1 MSAWLKHISHN
12 CFIALAAP
20 MVLLVASLPVFA
32 QDQQGPPQPQQQPPE
47 QPQQQQPQQQTLT
60 QQQVQ
65 QLVAPIALYPDALL
79 AQVLTASTYPL
90 EVTLAARWAE
100 KNPNLKG
107 AALEEAMQ
115 NERWD
120 PSVKGLTSVP
130 QVLAMMN
137 EKLDWTQ
144 QLGEAFLAQPDDIQ
158 NAVQALR
165 AKADEAGNL
174 KSSKE
179 QKVRRVAATPSPGY
193 VGPPEYIVIE
203 PVEPD
208 YVYVPVYDP
217 VVVYGAGYWPP
228 AYAPFF
234 WYPRWWTV
242 GPVIGFATAAAFVG
256 PALWYRYNWGYRGYG
271 AIQTNTVLYSKFN
284 RVNVTGSGQFQN
296 WNFNAAHRANVPF
309 KNTNLQQQFG
319 SVSAKGVQG
328 TQTGTGLQGTQIG
341 KGIQATPTTGKGG
354 VQGLQGIQTGKGA
367 EGSKTSKAVEG
378 IQSGKKSMHGVQTGS
393 GVQEGRTG
401 RNVEGIKTSKAV
413 QGIQTDK
420 NIQNVHTGNRV
431 QGGQQTK
438 PIQGIQM
445 GNVQKMQAGKK
456 FQGSKKNMGQ
466 GQGQGRP

>member
-1 MSAWLKHISHN
+1 MYQETKGTPVSAWLKLSHDY
-12 CFIALAAP
+12 FIALAAP

-32 QDQQGPPQPQQQPPE
+32 QDQQGQP
-47 QPQQQQPQQQTLT
+47 QPQQQQPQPPEQQQPHQQALT

-65 QLVAPIALYPDALL
+65 QLVAPVALYPDALL

-90 EVTLAARWAE
+90 EVTMAARWAE

-115 NERWD
+115 KEPWD

-137 EKLDWTQ
+137 DKLDWTQ

-158 NAVQALR
+158 NAIQALR
-165 AKADEAGNL
+165 ARADEAGNL

-179 QKVRRVAATPSPGY
+179 QKVRKVAATPSPGY
-193 VGPPEYIVIE
+193 AGPPEYYVIE

-208 YVYVPVYDP
+208 YFYVPVYDP
-217 VVVYGAGYWPP
+217 VAVYGVGYWPP

-284 RVNVTGSGQFQN
+284 RVNVTGGGQFQN
-296 WNFNAAHRANVPF
+296 WKFDAAHRTNVPF
-309 KNTNLQQQFG
+309 HNTNLQQQFG
-319 SVSAKGVQG
+319 SMSTRSIQG
-328 TQTGTGLQGTQIG
+328 MHTGTGLQGTQIG
-341 KGIQATPTTGKGG
+341 KGIQATHGAQG
-354 VQGLQGIQTGKGA
+354 VQGLQTGKGGPGVHGLQTGK
-367 EGSKTSKAVEG
+367 
-378 IQSGKKSMHGVQTGS
+378 
-393 GVQEGRTG
+393 
-401 RNVEGIKTSKAV
+401 NVEGIKTSKAV
-413 QGIQTDK
+413 QGIQTNK
-420 NIQNVHTGNRV
+420 NIQNVRTGNRM
-431 QGGQQTK
+431 QGGQQTQRN
-438 PIQGIQM
+438 QGMQM
-445 GNVQKMQAGKK
+445 SNQVQKMQGGRGN
-456 FQGSKKNMGQ
+456 FQGGKKNMGQ
-466 GQGQGRP
+466 GRGDHGH